1 MFGSYENTRN
11 KPTCTESV
19 SLRSVEVGH
28 RTEEDDEE
36 EEEDYCYNDAKKWN
50 KMLKTKQQQNKTS
63 KQTNKKQNKKTVS
76 ACGLAL
82 QYWIAAMECLVLLN
96 PAKRH

>member
-28 RTEEDDEE
+28 RTKEDDEE
-36 EEEDYCYNDAKKWN
+36 EEEDYCYHDVKKRN
-50 KMLKTKQQQNKTS
+50 MMLKTKQNKTS
-63 KQTNKKQNKKTVS
+63 KQTTNKQTKTNK
-76 ACGLAL
+76 L
-82 QYWIAAMECLVLLN
+82 
-96 PAKRH
+96 

>member
-19 SLRSVEVGH
+19 SLRCVEVGH

-36 EEEDYCYNDAKKWN
+36 EEEEDYCYNDAKKV
-50 KMLKTKQQQNKTS
+50 KQDAEN
-63 KQTNKKQNKKTVS
+63 
-76 ACGLAL
+76 
-82 QYWIAAMECLVLLN
+82 
-96 PAKRH
+96 

>member
-36 EEEDYCYNDAKKWN
+36 EEEEDYCYNDAKKV
-50 KMLKTKQQQNKTS
+50 KQDAEN
-63 KQTNKKQNKKTVS
+63 
-76 ACGLAL
+76 
-82 QYWIAAMECLVLLN
+82 
-96 PAKRH
+96 